1 MKHLVL
7 VDLQVG
13 NEKLQILQEVSYLT
27 RGSIKLRELQKNT
40 IITKTWLFK
49 LLKYKDPQQ
58 LFKTLS

>member
-27 RGSIKLRELQKNT
+27 RGSIKLREL
-40 IITKTWLFK
+40 
-49 LLKYKDPQQ
+49 
-58 LFKTLS
+58 